1 MLGENNILFPW
12 SSDMVYVGDSIL
24 SMNIQTKQVDVGDFN
39 RILWDISYFLNR
51 MVGNI
56 FIVKLSGDFMVGI
69 LHLVKDPVKRVV
81 HEPDASMTKGQ

>member
-1 MLGENNILFPW
+1 
-12 SSDMVYVGDSIL
+12 
-24 SMNIQTKQVDVGDFN
+24 
-39 RILWDISYFLNR
+39 

-56 FIVKLSGDFMVGI
+56 FIVKLSGDFMVGT

>member
-39 RILWDISYFLNR
+39 RIL
-51 MVGNI
+51 
-56 FIVKLSGDFMVGI
+56 
-69 LHLVKDPVKRVV
+69 
-81 HEPDASMTKGQ
+81 